1 VGANGR
7 VGSESEYFRAERRGG
22 SDSEVVAGEVWCGLQ
37 RVGGGCGGG
46 AAKGRTK
53 GCWLALG
60 GRDWAQSAQRSVKT
74 LLVDANSDQLPK
86 VFANLHAF
94 LMFTTCLRLSIY
106 VSYFDNFLRMIFRY

>member
-1 VGANGR
+1 
-7 VGSESEYFRAERRGG
+7 
-22 SDSEVVAGEVWCGLQ
+22 VWCGLQ

-46 AAKGRTK
+46 AAKGQTK